1 MLHLFLLFSK
11 VYQVYIYIYHSFLDL
26 FPYRSCPYRVLRR
39 VSYAIQYAT
48 ISYLF
53 YIYIVVYLCQS

>member
-39 VSYAIQYAT
+39 VSYAIQ
-48 ISYLF
+48 
-53 YIYIVVYLCQS
+53 